1 MNLLQILKL
10 ANKFYVMAKAE
21 ELPANSKDTAT
32 VLKNIEKLETY
43 AARVKY
49 AEKNLDH
56 LSSGSSRVVYKLK
69 DGSILKLAK
78 NDRGLAQNKVEGN
91 PKMKSPFLNK
101 LIKKA
106 KNHAWINMTF
116 LDKITE
122 KEFEK
127 MTGVKFGDFGKAIN
141 FGLKDVSDSPGKK
154 KPKNFEEISKTK
166 VYKALYN
173 AGKEFKLMP
182 GDMARISSWGTKD
195 GHPVLIDAG
204 LTKEIYDKYYEGGS
218 TGRSS
223 ESAV

>member
-1 MNLLQILKL
+1 MNLLDIIKL
-10 ANKFYVMAKAE
+10 ANRFYVMAKSE
-21 ELPANSKDTAT
+21 ELPADSKDAKT
-32 VLKNIEKLETY
+32 VLSNIEKLETY

-56 LSSGSSRVVYKLK
+56 LSSGSSRVVYKLE

-127 MTGVKFGDFGKAIN
+127 MAGIKFGDFGEAIN
-141 FGLKDVSDSPGKK
+141 FGLKDVSDSPDKK
-154 KPKNFEEISKTK
+154 KPKNFDEVSKTK
-166 VYKALYN
+166 IYKELVRV
-173 AGKEFKLMP
+173 GKEFKLMP

-195 GHPVLIDAG
+195 NHPVLIDAG
-204 LTKEIYDKYYEGGS
+204 LTKEIFDKYYDGGA

-223 ESAV
+223 ESEV

>member
-1 MNLLQILKL
+1 MKIIDIVRL
-10 ANKFYVMAKAE
+10 ADKFYVMAKKE
-21 ELPANSKDTAT
+21 ELPKDSKDTNT

-56 LSSGSSRVVYKLK
+56 LSSGSSRVVYKLP

-91 PKMKSPFLNK
+91 PKMKSAFLNK
-101 LIKKA
+101 LLKKA
-106 KNHAWINMTF
+106 KNHAWINMQF

-127 MTGVKFGDFGKAIN
+127 MSGVNFKDFGEAISY
-141 FGLKDVSDSPGKK
+141 GLKDVSDSPDKK

-166 VYKALYN
+166 VYKELYRC
-173 AGKEFKLMP
+173 GKEFKLMP
-182 GDMARISSWGTKD
+182 GDMARISSWGTRD
-195 GHPVLIDAG
+195 DHPVLIDAG
-204 LTKEIYDKYYEGGS
+204 LTKEIFDKYYDSGS

-223 ESAV
+223 ESEV